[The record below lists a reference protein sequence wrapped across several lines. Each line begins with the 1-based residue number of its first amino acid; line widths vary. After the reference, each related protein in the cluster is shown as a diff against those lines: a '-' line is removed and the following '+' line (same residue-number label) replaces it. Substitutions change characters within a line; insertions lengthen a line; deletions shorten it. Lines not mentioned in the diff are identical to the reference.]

1 MENRH
6 VRPFRRALHGALL
19 TAALAAAACTDPQ
32 APAPSGA
39 PAGKPAPPAAPARAV
54 TTSARTPDEQQKAAM
69 LEVLQAESQND
80 RQAWFLYSAGQDESA
95 ALAKSLAQIF
105 ESAGWKTK
113 VRELRGMALKPGVSI
128 LAAEEEPPE
137 WVGTVN
143 EALGKGGLDPK
154 YGTGYRAFYEEK
166 KKENPAWPGIALG
179 ADELF
184 VVAIGPAN

>member
-1 MENRH
+1 MENR
-6 VRPFRRALHGALL
+6 RSPLFRTALPAAIVAVAL
-19 TAALAAAACTDPQ
+19 AAACTDPQ
-32 APAPSGA
+32 APAPAAA
-39 PAGKPAPPAAPARAV
+39 PAAKPAPPAAPARAV
-54 TTSARTPDEQQKAAM
+54 TTSARTPDDQEKAAM
-69 LEVLQAESQND
+69 LELLQAESQAD
-80 RQAWFLYSAGQDESA
+80 RRAWFLYSAGQDESA

-105 ESAGWKTK
+105 ESAGWKTSI
-113 VRELRGMALKPGVSI
+113 RELRGMALKPGISI

-143 EALGKGGLDPK
+143 EALDKGGLDPK